1 LRDQTHFFRHYLFS
15 SDNGP
20 VLNDGYYDDAVEKLG
35 NHTPWG
41 PFRGGKYSLFEAGT
55 HVPFITYWKNKIQPK
70 TSEALVCQMDLLS
83 SLAQLV
89 GSDLRSKDSAEL
101 LNTFMGT
108 SDQGRTDLIIE
119 ATTRIALRHKNWVM
133 IPPYRGE
140 AIIESVNIEIGN
152 SNSYQ
157 LYDLSIDKGQQKNS
171 AETNPKKLQ
180 ELIRIFED
188 KRGSDYSNI
197 ELIELK

>member
-1 LRDQTHFFRHYLFS
+1 
-15 SDNGP
+15 
-20 VLNDGYYDDAVEKLG
+20 
-35 NHTPWG
+35 
-41 PFRGGKYSLFEAGT
+41 
-55 HVPFITYWKNKIQPK
+55 
-70 TSEALVCQMDLLS
+70 MDLLS

-101 LNTFMGT
+101 LNTFIGT
-108 SDQGRTDLIIE
+108 SDQGRTNLIIE
-119 ATTRIALRHKNWVM
+119 ATTRTALRHKNWVM
-133 IPPYRGE
+133 IPPYEGE

-157 LYDLSIDKGQQKNS
+157 LYDLSTDKGQQKNL

-180 ELIRIFED
+180 ELIRIFEN